1 MLWHHRYFKPLD
13 SWGWQPSSAPESQPM
28 PVRLY
33 GLPQTVLN
41 EAGHSRHYTTL
52 GARRRERKGLSK

>member
-41 EAGHSRHYTTL
+41 EAGHS
-52 GARRRERKGLSK
+52 SI